1 MSLTRV
7 QMHDFDRNHIQTILL
22 RTIFMSAALAAPL
35 HAQQAL
41 SFHDAIRIGLAQAP
55 EARTSAD
62 RVEVQRS
69 QIAQAKLRPNP
80 RLFLSS
86 EDLRPGSNDFSFVN
100 NTEDFGYFGE
110 NFEIDG
116 KRGKRIDYARGGLR
130 RSEAQHAF
138 ELGQLSGGI
147 ANAYWAAAA
156 TREAAGEWQHQ
167 LGDFSRIVQYETDR
181 VQSGA
186 DAGVDLL
193 RVEIERD
200 RAALSAAQAVRDAQA
215 ASIELARRTASLA
228 VQTAQLTDS
237 LEQERPV
244 AELSA
249 TAAVEQRADVIAARE
264 ALTEAR
270 ADLRLQHAN
279 GVPDLNFL
287 GGYKRNSG
295 VNTEYGALQVD
306 LPFFN
311 RNQGGIALAS
321 ADGQLA
327 EDQLAYNRLT
337 AASEIAMAVSTYHQ
351 EQALVHSTLPG
362 MGKRATQNAAIIGEA
377 YRSGGADLLRYLDA
391 EHVLIETRLL
401 AIQTWAE
408 YQRAVVSLKLA
419 YGELL

>member
-1 MSLTRV
+1 
-7 QMHDFDRNHIQTILL
+7 MHDHGRNRIRATLPWA
-22 RTIFMSAALAAPL
+22 IFMSAALAVPL

-41 SFHDAIRIGLAQAP
+41 SLHDAVRVGLAQAP

-86 EDLRPGSNDFSFVN
+86 EDLRPGSNNFSFVN
-100 NTEDFGYFGE
+100 NTEDFGYLGE

-116 KRGKRIDYARGGLR
+116 KRGKRLDYAQSGLR
-130 RSEAQHAF
+130 RSEAQHSF

-147 ANAYWAAAA
+147 ANAYWMVAA

-200 RAALSAAQAVRDAQA
+200 RVALSAAQASRDAQA
-215 ASIELARRTASLA
+215 ASIELARRTASLSA
-228 VQTAQLTDS
+228 QTAQLTDL

-244 AELSA
+244 TETSA
-249 TAAVEQRADVIAARE
+249 PAAVEQRADVVAARE
-264 ALTEAR
+264 ALTEAH
-270 ADLRLQHAN
+270 AGLRLQHAN

-295 VNTEYGALQVD
+295 ANTGYGSLQFD

-311 RNQGGIALAS
+311 RNQGGIAMAS
-321 ADGQLA
+321 ADSQLA
-327 EDQLAYNRLT
+327 EDQLAYNRLV
-337 AASEIAMAVSTYHQ
+337 AASEIATAVSTYHR
-351 EQALVHSTLPG
+351 EEALVHSTLPG
-362 MGKRATQNAAIIGEA
+362 MGERATQNAAIIGEA

-391 EHVLIETRLL
+391 ERVLIETRLL

-419 YGELL
+419 YGEPL